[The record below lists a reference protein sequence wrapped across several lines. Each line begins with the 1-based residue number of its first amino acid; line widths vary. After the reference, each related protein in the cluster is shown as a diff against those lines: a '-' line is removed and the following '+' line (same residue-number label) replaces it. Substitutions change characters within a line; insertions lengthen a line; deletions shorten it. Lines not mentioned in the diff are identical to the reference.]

1 MPSTTEGGAA
11 VDTKWIQYPGVHTPY
26 RLSQDKDPTNRVVE
40 SYFGFYGTYVREYM
54 KTSRLRRETFKGV
67 SKICNERVFS
77 LSYIDVVKVRVE
89 KS

>member
-1 MPSTTEGGAA
+1 MPSTTEGGGSN
-11 VDTKWIQYPGVHTPY
+11 IQASILR

-40 SYFGFYGTYVREYM
+40 SYFGFYGTV
-54 KTSRLRRETFKGV
+54 FHCDFPA
-67 SKICNERVFS
+67 SKRNIQRCVQNCNERVFS